1 MARWGNSMSPLKELQ
16 AHPSDVYALSRR
28 ERLCCSPWGLWTEC
42 APQMASQSPSGASS
56 PRGTRCSRKPCGR
69 RPSTLVLLLHFCG
82 REGGGG
88 AESSRNSGRLVPE
101 WEMGL
106 RLSPERQG
114 DRPGLRLKGS
124 TARNGYGELS
134 QRIPEPTGVR
144 SHTRPTVNVCQ
155 EHSST
160 SLARDDDTKKE
171 GGYKS

>member
-1 MARWGNSMSPLKELQ
+1 MCYRNQGRGKQMARWGNSMSPLKELQ

-114 DRPGLRLKGS
+114 GPTRAEAQGIYSPEWLRRTES
-124 TARNGYGELS
+124 EDS
-134 QRIPEPTGVR
+134 
-144 SHTRPTVNVCQ
+144 
-155 EHSST
+155 
-160 SLARDDDTKKE
+160 
-171 GGYKS
+171 